1 MRKKRLLVVIVA
13 IFLASSGTVITKKM
27 WDDRTRNV
35 EEAKQT
41 EAKGNEASA
50 IGSPDSR
57 GEVIADSG
65 KDEASAFKADSVPI
79 ESIPKGTRAKTKGDK
94 TTPCT
99 PAYEDMMEVPN
110 NPAVLETLASKITEN
125 CTIELSKNVRTWD
138 KAMKSMMESCMG
150 DKEKY
155 TEEEANECRILANIM
170 RTAFAENEFS
180 GMDPEEL
187 PSPVLRAMI
196 TFRVLHKDDE
206 YSTAEADLDYFHRLV
221 SEEQR
226 LSPDRDMTSLQSMLI
241 GRLMKSNPE
250 KYENEFYSTLGDI
263 ERRSP
268 EAGLIA
274 RILRYNSKIEDPDFQ
289 AELVEFI
296 QRYPQEPYGHYIKAA
311 LQASKEDWAGA
322 DALMVKVMSLPLS
335 ERDKKFYQVEREKFA
350 AKQKGYTKR
359 FSVSLGA

>member
-1 MRKKRLLVVIVA
+1 MREKRLLVVIVA
-13 IFLASSGTVITKKM
+13 IFLASNGTVITKKI

-35 EEAKQT
+35 GEAKQT

-57 GEVIADSG
+57 GEAIADSG

-110 NPAVLETLASKITEN
+110 NPSVLETLASKITEN

-155 TEEEANECRILANIM
+155 T
-170 RTAFAENEFS
+170 
-180 GMDPEEL
+180 
-187 PSPVLRAMI
+187 
-196 TFRVLHKDDE
+196 
-206 YSTAEADLDYFHRLV
+206 
-221 SEEQR
+221 
-226 LSPDRDMTSLQSMLI
+226 DRDMASLQSMLI

-250 KYENEFYSTLGDI
+250 KYENEFYSTLSDI

-268 EAGLIA
+268 EASLIA

-296 QRYPQEPYGHYIKAA
+296 QRYPQEPYGHHIKAA

-335 ERDKKFYQVEREKFA
+335 ERDKKFYQAEREKFA